1 MVCGA
6 VVFGRL
12 PGLDEVRG
20 WGSQYRMSV
29 LIKKRHQRTVSVSVH
44 LSVSLFLSGH
54 KEEVMEP
61 HTKMQLPTNQ
71 EGGPQN
77 KTNLA
82 GTLTVNF

>member
-54 KEEVMEP
+54 KEEVREP